1 MRRFFLLAFVFSL
14 ALSCN
19 FMQKV
24 KDTASEFFGDEVV
37 AKVGDRKLYR
47 SQLDAYIPD
56 GVSKEDSTAL
66 AMQFINTW
74 ATDLVFLDV
83 AESELS
89 KEEKD
94 VTKEL
99 EEYRISLLKYR
110 YEQLY
115 INSRLDTNITQDAIR
130 EYYEAHPDKF
140 ILDSPLVKVRFMQ
153 IPEHSSS
160 LEKIK
165 KKMSSKKVDDV
176 IEADSLAFKAALKY
190 ADRSEE
196 WMDILFLCR
205 EFGTDTQTLLSSMR
219 NGFIQVPDGHG
230 NLYVAY
236 VVDMVREGKRAP
248 LEYCAGSVKDII
260 LSARKHA
267 LVSGLERDLLMDAR
281 NRERFVIY

>member
-1 MRRFFLLAFVFSL
+1 MKRFLLLAFVFSL

-19 FMQKV
+19 LMQKV
-24 KDTASEFFGDEVV
+24 KDTASELFGDEVV

-47 SQLDAYIPD
+47 SELDAYIPD
-56 GVSKEDSTAL
+56 GVSREDSIAL

-83 AESELS
+83 AESTLS

-94 VTKEL
+94 VSKEL

-115 INSRLDTNITQDAIR
+115 VNSRLDTNITQAEIR

-165 KKMSSKKVDDV
+165 KKMASSKVDDV

-196 WMDILFLCR
+196 WMDILVLCR
-205 EFGTDTQTLLSSMR
+205 EFGTDVQTLLSSLR
-219 NGFIQVPDGHG
+219 NGFVQVPDGHG

-236 VVDMVREGKRAP
+236 FVDIVREGKRAP
-248 LEYCAGSVKDII
+248 LDYCAGSVKDII
-260 LSARKHA
+260 LSARKHT

>member
-1 MRRFFLLAFVFSL
+1 MKRAALLAFVLSL
-14 ALSCN
+14 AISCN

-24 KDTASEFFGDEVV
+24 KDSASELFGDEVV

-47 SQLDAYIPD
+47 SELDAYIPD
-56 GVSKEDSTAL
+56 GVSKEDSSAL

-115 INSRLDTNITQDAIR
+115 VNSRLDTNITQTEIR
-130 EYYEAHPDKF
+130 EYYETHPDKF

-160 LEKIK
+160 LDKIK
-165 KKMSSKKVDDV
+165 KKMSSSKVDDV
-176 IEADSLAFKAALKY
+176 IEADSLAFKSALKY

-196 WMDILFLCR
+196 WMDILVLCR
-205 EFGTDTQTLLSSMR
+205 EFGTDTQTLLASMR
-219 NGFIQVPDGHG
+219 GGFIQVPDGHG

-248 LEYCAGSVKDII
+248 LEHCTASVKDII

-267 LVSGLERDLLMDAR
+267 LVTGLERDLLMDAR
-281 NRERFVIY
+281 NRDRFVIY